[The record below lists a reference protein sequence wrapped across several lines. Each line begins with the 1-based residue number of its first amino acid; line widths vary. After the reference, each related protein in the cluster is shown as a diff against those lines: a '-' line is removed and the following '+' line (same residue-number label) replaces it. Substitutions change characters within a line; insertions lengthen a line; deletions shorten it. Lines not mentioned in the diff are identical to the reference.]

1 MKKILIS
8 VLIILLLILNYFAFA
23 RGISFLKI
31 KSINDIK
38 NASNNL
44 GSSFNEANVL
54 SNKTYPTEVEN
65 LERAIKQL
73 KISKQEYENKKT
85 YNADENLLGAI
96 EIKTYKIHYLW
107 TILGNYRKDR
117 GVQSLTLDLKSTE
130 TTDVYDLDFT
140 LIGEYTKITD
150 FLYDIENDE
159 QLNFDIKNTK
169 IEPYTIKTTTTIIDG
184 DNPKNTTTKQDN
196 PYDKITQITETNED
210 GSLSNVTTEA
220 TQTTETNQTTE
231 ENNQSNTTNSTKQEN
246 NKNKIIIYDPKL
258 VQVSFRVDNIG
269 ITLD

>member
-1 MKKILIS
+1 VKKILIS

-73 KISKQEYENKKT
+73 KISKQEYENKNI
-85 YNADENLLGAI
+85 YSPEGDSIGAI

-117 GVQSLTLDLKSTE
+117 GVQALTLDLKSTPNK
-130 TTDVYDLDFT
+130 DVYDLEFT
-140 LIGEYTKITD
+140 LVGTYTRITD
-150 FLYDIENDE
+150 FLYDVENDE
-159 QLNFDIKNTK
+159 ELNFEIQDFSISL
-169 IEPYTIKTTTTIIDG
+169 EDTTTQANNANSSTQ
-184 DNPKNTTTKQDN
+184 NPAGQTTT
-196 PYDKITQITETNED
+196 
-210 GSLSNVTTEA
+210 
-220 TQTTETNQTTE
+220 
-231 ENNQSNTTNSTKQEN
+231 QEN
-246 NKNKIIIYDPKL
+246 NTNNKTQQNNTQDSQKDKNKPDGKTLYAKFT
-258 VQVSFRVDNIG
+258 VENVG